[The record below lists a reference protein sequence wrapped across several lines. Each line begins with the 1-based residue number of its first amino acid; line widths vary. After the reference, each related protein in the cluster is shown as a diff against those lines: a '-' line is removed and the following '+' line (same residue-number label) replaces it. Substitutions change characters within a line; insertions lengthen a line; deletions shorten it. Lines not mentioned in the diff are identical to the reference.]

1 MKLVQTRC
9 CQYDNIESKLAPK
22 DFGSGVYM
30 ENSFF
35 NWDFQAVTT
44 NPTGTITKNSVKCS
58 DISIQQFRVKN
69 LTKTGSKI
77 SEALST

>member
-1 MKLVQTRC
+1 MTLEQIGC
-9 CQYDNIESKLAPK
+9 CQYDNTESKLAPE
-22 DFGSGVYM
+22 DFGSGAYV

-44 NPTGTITKNSVKCS
+44 NPARTITKKCS
-58 DISIQQFRVKN
+58 SISIQQFRVK
-69 LTKTGSKI
+69 TRKTGSKI